1 MLIIIMTTF
10 LNKYQLIDQAHPKL
24 IMNVKTVITILL
36 FIVFGWSSWI
46 DVNGLWVELP
56 VMVHQ
61 LPEGWNLPSYFT
73 VMIQLANIGP
83 LAYGLVKYLCR
94 RRPLNSEDGGLQTLE
109 TVTIFIITG
118 VGMLATLLLAF
129 FWHETSFIG
138 GVEHSTVLLV
148 LVFFLSLVD
157 CTSSVTFLP
166 FLSRFKAIYMTPF
179 YIGEGLSGLLPT
191 ALAFIQGSGEYSCV
205 NQTTNGTSSIQPNYY
220 PLLFPVQ
227 DFFVVLCCMLSLSI
241 LAFIVLRYSGYCR
254 SEVCDKPEY
263 LKGYQSSNTG
273 SERFA
278 NSTVTESQATLPVV
292 DSGSPMISG
301 GQKSGLTTVQYFSLL
316 GVMALVS
323 CLANGAL
330 PSIQIYS
337 LLPYGQLYYSLGV
350 KLAMLANPLACFLG
364 FCAFRQSF
372 IVLNILTAV
381 AMASAAYIIVIASY
395 SPTPP
400 VEGVAGAVFMVLV
413 WIIFTAVVSYL
424 KVYISSIL
432 LKKGHSALFWAGVV
446 TQVGSCVG
454 AIVAFIC
461 TTVAQLFTPAP
472 FLLNVHLPNVS
483 NSSGLAKYYM
493 KMFYLL

>member
-1 MLIIIMTTF
+1 MKYLTNLF
-10 LNKYQLIDQAHPKL
+10 L
-24 IMNVKTVITILL
+24 ILL
-36 FIVFGWSSWI
+36 PSLYDEYSDDFCIFLCYVHKGQLCISS
-46 DVNGLWVELP
+46 
-56 VMVHQ
+56 
-61 LPEGWNLPSYFT
+61 
-73 VMIQLANIGP
+73 
-83 LAYGLVKYLCR
+83 
-94 RRPLNSEDGGLQTLE
+94 
-109 TVTIFIITG
+109 
-118 VGMLATLLLAF
+118 TLL
-129 FWHETSFIG
+129 WISG

-157 CTSSVTFLP
+157 CTSSVT
-166 FLSRFKAIYMTPF
+166 
-179 YIGEGLSGLLPT
+179 IGEGLSGLLPT

-301 GQKSGLTTVQYFSLL
+301 GQKSGLTTIQYFSLL

-337 LLPYGQLYYSLGV
+337 LLPYGQLYYRYNTLHFVPDACYGV
-350 KLAMLANPLACFLG
+350 IL
-364 FCAFRQSF
+364 RHF
-372 IVLNILTAV
+372 I
-381 AMASAAYIIVIASY
+381 
-395 SPTPP
+395 
-400 VEGVAGAVFMVLV
+400 
-413 WIIFTAVVSYL
+413 
-424 KVYISSIL
+424 
-432 LKKGHSALFWAGVV
+432 LF
-446 TQVGSCVG
+446 S
-454 AIVAFIC
+454 
-461 TTVAQLFTPAP
+461 
-472 FLLNVHLPNVS
+472 NVS
-483 NSSGLAKYYM
+483 LYIYYSII
-493 KMFYLL
+493 MF

>member
-1 MLIIIMTTF
+1 MMSIQTISVYF
-10 LNKYQLIDQAHPKL
+10 LYYVHKVQLGI
-24 IMNVKTVITILL
+24 
-36 FIVFGWSSWI
+36 SS
-46 DVNGLWVELP
+46 
-56 VMVHQ
+56 
-61 LPEGWNLPSYFT
+61 
-73 VMIQLANIGP
+73 
-83 LAYGLVKYLCR
+83 
-94 RRPLNSEDGGLQTLE
+94 
-109 TVTIFIITG
+109 
-118 VGMLATLLLAF
+118 TLL
-129 FWHETSFIG
+129 WISG

-337 LLPYGQLYYSLGV
+337 LLPYGQLYYRYNTLHFVPDACYGVILRHFILFSNVSL
-350 KLAMLANPLACFLG
+350 
-364 FCAFRQSF
+364 
-372 IVLNILTAV
+372 
-381 AMASAAYIIVIASY
+381 YIYY
-395 SPTPP
+395 S
-400 VEGVAGAVFMVLV
+400 
-413 WIIFTAVVSYL
+413 IIF
-424 KVYISSIL
+424 
-432 LKKGHSALFWAGVV
+432 
-446 TQVGSCVG
+446 
-454 AIVAFIC
+454 
-461 TTVAQLFTPAP
+461 
-472 FLLNVHLPNVS
+472 
-483 NSSGLAKYYM
+483 
-493 KMFYLL
+493 